1 MISKCRVWVNLKF
14 WSKLP
19 LRAFAWRAEEIQRGQ
34 GTWQWLW
41 MNDRHSE
48 VWRMLLAHDGLY
60 SKEGRGATVLH
71 MFSHH
76 SIMILWYEM
85 EKRWQCSKET
95 QAIYIERKWLQC
107 SASWRGE
114 KKKKLG
120 IKSPWAIYT
129 SVEENML
136 LRRKYQISIGRRQ
149 VRITQNRG
157 SQKGFLR
164 HLDGN
169 FICIK

>member
-1 MISKCRVWVNLKF
+1 MIRNGK
-14 WSKLP
+14 
-19 LRAFAWRAEEIQRGQ
+19 
-34 GTWQWLW
+34 
-41 MNDRHSE
+41 E
-48 VWRMLLAHDGLY
+48 V
-60 SKEGRGATVLH
+60 T
-71 MFSHH
+71 
-76 SIMILWYEM
+76 
-85 EKRWQCSKET
+85 T

-107 SASWRGE
+107 SASCRGE

-129 SVEENML
+129 NVEKNML
-136 LRRKYQISIGRRQ
+136 LRRKYQISIGRWQ

-169 FICIK
+169 FMLHKIVDSLYCSLLDKHLREYRATLCLGRKNLAQQALSWSQLWRRCHSGIKYMRWESEEGYVHVRAYECFDKV